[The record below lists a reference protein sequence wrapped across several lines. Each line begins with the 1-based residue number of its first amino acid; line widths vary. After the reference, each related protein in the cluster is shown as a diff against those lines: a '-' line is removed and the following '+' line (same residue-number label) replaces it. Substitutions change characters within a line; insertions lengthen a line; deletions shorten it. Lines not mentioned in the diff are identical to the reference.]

1 MLFEIVVLEHPK
13 KKKNEETDELEKVVF
28 GPEFVV
34 AEDEQKAVMSV
45 IMDNAAE
52 FKKIPQKRME
62 ILIRPFG

>member
-13 KKKNEETDELEKVVF
+13 KKKGEESDELEKLVF
-28 GPEFVV
+28 GPEFVI
-34 AEDEQKAVMSV
+34 AEDEQQAVMSV
-45 IMDNAAE
+45 VMNNAAE

>member
-13 KKKNEETDELEKVVF
+13 KKKGEESDELEKVVF

-34 AEDEQKAVMSV
+34 AEDEQGAVMSV
-45 IMDNAAE
+45 VMDNADT

-62 ILIRPFG
+62 ILVRPFV